1 MCRLM
6 VCNITGGYA
15 LHQQNT
21 NQSPTS
27 NGSSERGSEEDVD
40 LGFMQLGQSLWY
52 RNLLDFP
59 PLICLYTCTGA
70 SLWNKH
76 DPYPLFIVFVCS
88 CHLLVSAQLNS
99 GFFVSMRDGASNF
112 AF

>member
-1 MCRLM
+1 MCSLM
-6 VCNITGGYA
+6 VCNITGGYE

-27 NGSSERGSEEDVD
+27 NGSSERGGEDVD

-76 DPYPLFIVFVCS
+76 DPYPPLYYSCLFLSSTGLCAVEIWPFCIHARR
-88 CHLLVSAQLNS
+88 CL
-99 GFFVSMRDGASNF
+99 
-112 AF
+112 